1 MKTIEEIR
9 KSFGFKV
16 QYTELQVKDVF
27 RKNVAGLID
36 WNVYLPSLGYDLQ
49 RPFVWNPLQKEELI
63 WSILLD
69 RPVPNISVVSVYKDT
84 GILYQIID
92 GKQRLSTVI
101 DFIQEGFPIHIDGE
115 TFFWGT
121 LPEDYK
127 SVILSFFLGVNVLS
141 DPIDNP
147 MSDQDKIKWFTLLNF
162 AGTKQD
168 LEHKLKLQQSFSL

>member
-1 MKTIEEIR
+1 MRTIEELR
-9 KSFGFKV
+9 SDFGFKV
-16 QYTELQVKDVF
+16 QYTELQVKDF
-27 RKNVAGLID
+27 LRKNDDGLID
-36 WNVYLPSLGYDLQ
+36 WDVHLSSLDYNLQ
-49 RPFVWNPLQKEELI
+49 RDYVWNLLQKEELI

-69 RPVPNISVVSVYKDT
+69 RPIPNISVVSVYKNT

-101 DFIQEGFPIHIDGE
+101 DFIQEGFPIYIDE
-115 TFFWGT
+115 KSFFWSM
-121 LPEDYK
+121 LPEEYR
-127 SVILSFFLGVNVLS
+127 STILSFFLSVNVLS

-168 LEHKLKLQQSFSL
+168 LEHKLKLQQFS